1 MEYGPAVCHYCCDHS
16 HDKFSISINPSLSI
30 RHTSLTSADC
40 KAPGCSSTCPQLVS
54 ALAVPASNQCNPT
67 YHWSSSTVS
76 LTISTTVPQISGTV
90 HASRRLFYHPVDST
104 SSTAFRLIFM
114 EYYLELVLLTASS
127 SNLHR
132 SLSASASCA
141 FAVVLQYGPRHSCPL
156 C

>member
-90 HASRRLFYHPVDST
+90 HASQRLFYHPVDST
-104 SSTAFRLIFM
+104 SSTAFRSMKDYI
-114 EYYLELVLLTASS
+114 ELSLLTVSS
-127 SNLHR
+127 SNLRR

-141 FAVVLQYGPRHSCPL
+141 LTVALDGGSWLRSCQR